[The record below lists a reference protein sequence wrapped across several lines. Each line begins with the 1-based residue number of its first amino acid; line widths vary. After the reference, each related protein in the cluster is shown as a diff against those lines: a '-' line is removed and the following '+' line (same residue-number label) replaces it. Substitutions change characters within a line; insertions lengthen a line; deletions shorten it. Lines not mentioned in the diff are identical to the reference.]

1 MEQQNALSRR
11 RLLSSAGLIGAAV
24 AVPGLVGCGGSSKS
38 STPQPSFGK
47 VDSALVAEA
56 KKVKSKSI
64 SVLSQQQYL
73 KSTDTAIDD
82 AYKAFAKQTGTT
94 IKNAGVNGDAGNL
107 VAKQDAAVKAR
118 NVQDMAFL
126 TASRFVPQLH
136 ELDDILDVSDVV
148 ATMQAKYGAPTGIAE
163 EELKLD
169 GKWWGIPF
177 YTIGAG
183 IFLRKDWLSAKG
195 LKSADII
202 TWENARDAAL
212 EISDPSKNQY
222 GWGVTI
228 NRGGDANGFIEGVIN
243 TYGGAIN
250 ADDGRKVIFDSPE
263 TVDAV
268 TWIADIFTNKKYK
281 KMLPPGIL
289 SWTDTGNNEAW
300 LAGTVGITL
309 NQASLYAQSKETKN
323 PIYGKTAVVP
333 GFAGPATK
341 TNLTTADLSAFVI
354 FKNAKN
360 PDLCKLVAQYMSTGD
375 TFLSLVKRSGAGL
388 VLPAWEKVWTANPYF
403 LNGDPIYK
411 ATHDT
416 VTKKLP
422 LPTTTGLHFPQTAS
436 AGRNAV
442 LQAYILTDTLGQ
454 IVQKGESPKSAVKTA
469 NKRIIQTFEQLGIKQ

>member
-1 MEQQNALSRR
+1 MHNNALSRR
-11 RLLSSAGLIGAAV
+11 QLLASAGLVGAAV
-24 AVPGLVGCGGSSKS
+24 AIPGCGSSS
-38 STPQPSFGK
+38 SSGSTPHPNFGK
-47 VDSALVAEA
+47 VPSALVAEA
-56 KKVKSKSI
+56 KKAHGKKL

-73 KSTDTAIDD
+73 KETDQAISD
-82 AYKAFAKQTGTT
+82 AYQAFAKQTGTS
-94 IKNAGVNGDAGNL
+94 IKNAGINGDAGNL
-107 VAKQDAAVKAR
+107 VAKQDAAVKAK
-118 NVQDMAFL
+118 NVQDLAFVS
-126 TASRFVPQLH
+126 ASRFVPQLH
-136 ELDDILDVSDVV
+136 ELDDIVDVTDVV
-148 ATMQAKYGAPTGIAE
+148 ESMQQQYGAPSGIAAE
-163 EELKLD
+163 VLKLD

-195 LKSADII
+195 LKSEDIT

-250 ADDGRKVIFDSPE
+250 ADDGRKVIFNSPE
-263 TVDAV
+263 TMDAV
-268 TWIADIFTNKKYK
+268 AWIADIFTNKKYK
-281 KMLPPGIL
+281 KMLPPGIM

-300 LAGTVGITL
+300 LAGTIGLTL
-309 NQASLYAQSKETKN
+309 NQASLYAQSKDTKN

-360 PDLCKLVAQYMSTGD
+360 PDLAKVVAQYMATGQ
-375 TFLSLVKRSGAGL
+375 TFLSLVKRAGAGL
-388 VLPAWEKVWTANPYF
+388 VLPAWEKVWTSNPYY
-403 LNGDPIYK
+403 LNGDPIFS
-411 ATHDT
+411 ATHNT

-422 LPTTTGLHFPQTAS
+422 LPTSTGLHFPQTAS

-442 LQAYILTDTLGQ
+442 LQAYILTDMLGQ
-454 IVQKGESPKSAVKTA
+454 IVQSHVSVKSAVQTA
-469 NKRIIQTFEQLGIKQ
+469 NHRIIQTFEQLGIKQ